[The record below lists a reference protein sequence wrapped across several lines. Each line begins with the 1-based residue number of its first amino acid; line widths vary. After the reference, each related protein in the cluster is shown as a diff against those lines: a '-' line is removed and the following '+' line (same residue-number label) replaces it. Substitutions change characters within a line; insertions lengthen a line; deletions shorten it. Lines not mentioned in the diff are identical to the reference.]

1 MTRLYGQRRANYHT
15 RQAFIFEKTY
25 QNSAALYPMLKD
37 TAAYQALPAK
47 VANQVLIQ
55 LDTAWKSFFEASEA
69 YKADPAKFL
78 GRPKLP
84 GYKHQ
89 TKGRNLIVFERGA
102 VWKGSLKHGEI
113 AVSQLGLIALTRVK
127 PEQVDQVRVVPK
139 DGYYVVEVIYTCE
152 SREASVDPALFV
164 AVDIGVN
171 VLAMLT
177 SNKAGFV
184 PQLVNGRPLKAVNQ
198 FYNKQRGLWATPPGP
213 CQRQAPDLSFP

>member
-1 MTRLYGQRRANYHT
+1 MRHTRLILRA
-15 RQAFIFEKTY
+15 
-25 QNSAALYPMLKD
+25 
-37 TAAYQALPAK
+37 
-47 VANQVLIQ
+47 
-55 LDTAWKSFFEASEA
+55 
-69 YKADPAKFL
+69 FL

-89 TKGRNLIVFERGA
+89 TNGRNLIVFERGA

-127 PEQVDQVRVVPK
+127 REQVDQVRVVPK

-152 SREASVDPALFV
+152 SRQASVDPALFV

-177 SNKAGFV
+177 SHKAGFV